1 MKYLI
6 VVFVLMYSVCSVAQ
20 PPQSFNYQAI
30 ARTANGSIISN
41 QNILVRFTIR
51 SAQSG
56 GALLYQETHAQT
68 TNQFGLFTAAVGSG
82 SPSVSSP
89 AFTSIN
95 WGGGARYLQV
105 EIDLTG
111 AGNAFVDMG
120 TNQLLSV
127 PYALYAANGGGGGST
142 GATGA
147 TGPTGATGADGA
159 TGAGGGVTGP
169 TGPAGVT
176 GATGPAGT
184 TGVTG
189 ATGPTGA
196 NGNNGATGPVGA
208 TGLAG
213 ATGATGP
220 AGTASTYN
228 NVNVDF
234 GSAQLTI
241 GPPGGGGGAY
251 TQLPGLSRSITLT
264 GAAKVMISVQG
275 SAQLVGTGTT
285 YSAYSVGILSNGTL
299 VPSGGTAYQVIL
311 TNTAI
316 ANTFDHFYTQTL
328 LNLGAGTYTFS
339 AGARYESSGG
349 QSINISGGTG
359 SPLQA
364 SMIIQ
369 VFPL

>member
-30 ARTANGSIISN
+30 ARSANGNIISN

-56 GALLYQETHAQT
+56 GILLYQETHAQT

-89 AFTSIN
+89 AFTTIN

-159 TGAGGGVTGP
+159 TGAGGG
-169 TGPAGVT
+169 
-176 GATGPAGT
+176 ATGP
-184 TGVTG
+184 
-189 ATGPTGA
+189 TGPTGA

-228 NVNVDF
+228 NVSVDF